1 MLLMEEPKRMGQ
13 MNRRSVIRRAGLAL
27 LATGAAVRSEPQ
39 ALAQRPGSKAPAPS
53 NSKPDDCNCSLASDG
68 SPLDTGTS
76 EVRPV
81 IERYEVELRDL
92 NRVYALRGST
102 LRQSKLEEFYTGQL
116 QLLERINFDALSQ
129 PGKVDYLLI
138 RDRLLREQ
146 KQVADEG
153 RQDAEVAALIP
164 FQQVIIGFEQARRRM
179 ETVDPQKCAAALAQL
194 SADIAAARSSA
205 SSSKANP
212 AILNRAAVR
221 LSQLRT
227 ALRTWFNFYD
237 LYDPKFSWW
246 VDGEY
251 KKADAALDA
260 HAQFLHTASGVPGPL
275 DTGAGGGRGG
285 RGGGQE
291 AGGGNA
297 PRTNGPLGSNEEL
310 SGAGPAGNDALLDAL
325 RAAMIPYTPDELILL
340 ANREFAWCDKE
351 MLRASGEM
359 GFGSD
364 WKKALEAVK
373 NKYVEPGQ
381 MIYLVRDLSREAIEF
396 VEKHDLVT
404 LPPFLKEDYW
414 EEALT
419 PQQQLTSPFF
429 LGGSTIQV
437 SSPASSMTLEERME
451 SMRGNNI
458 YFARATVFHEL
469 IPGHHMQG
477 YMTQRYRTYRSLF
490 STPFWTEGMAFYWEM
505 LMWDLGFTHT
515 PEQRIGALVWR
526 MHRCARI
533 IFSLSFHLRKMTAL
547 ECVQFLVDRVGF
559 EHANAEGE
567 VRRSFNG
574 SYPPIYQ
581 CAYMLGALQFYA
593 LHKELVGSGKMT
605 DRAFHDA
612 MYRESNMPV
621 EMLRL
626 ALNGQ
631 KVTRDYRTSW
641 KFYGPLA

>member
-1 MLLMEEPKRMGQ
+1 MGQ

-275 DTGAGGGRGG
+275 DTGTGGGRGG

-291 AGGGNA
+291 TGGGNA
-297 PRTNGPLGSNEEL
+297 PRGCK
-310 SGAGPAGNDALLDAL
+310 
-325 RAAMIPYTPDELILL
+325 I
-340 ANREFAWCDKE
+340 
-351 MLRASGEM
+351 
-359 GFGSD
+359 
-364 WKKALEAVK
+364 
-373 NKYVEPGQ
+373 
-381 MIYLVRDLSREAIEF
+381 
-396 VEKHDLVT
+396 
-404 LPPFLKEDYW
+404 
-414 EEALT
+414 
-419 PQQQLTSPFF
+419 
-429 LGGSTIQV
+429 
-437 SSPASSMTLEERME
+437 
-451 SMRGNNI
+451 
-458 YFARATVFHEL
+458 
-469 IPGHHMQG
+469 
-477 YMTQRYRTYRSLF
+477 
-490 STPFWTEGMAFYWEM
+490 
-505 LMWDLGFTHT
+505 
-515 PEQRIGALVWR
+515 
-526 MHRCARI
+526 
-533 IFSLSFHLRKMTAL
+533 
-547 ECVQFLVDRVGF
+547 
-559 EHANAEGE
+559 
-567 VRRSFNG
+567 
-574 SYPPIYQ
+574 
-581 CAYMLGALQFYA
+581 
-593 LHKELVGSGKMT
+593 
-605 DRAFHDA
+605 
-612 MYRESNMPV
+612 
-621 EMLRL
+621 
-626 ALNGQ
+626 
-631 KVTRDYRTSW
+631 
-641 KFYGPLA
+641 

>member
-53 NSKPDDCNCSLASDG
+53 NSKLDDCNCRLASDG

-275 DTGAGGGRGG
+275 DTGTGGGRGG

-291 AGGGNA
+291 TGGGNA

-429 LGGSTIQV
+429 LGGPTIQV

-581 CAYMLGALQFYA
+581 CAY
-593 LHKELVGSGKMT
+593 S
-605 DRAFHDA
+605 
-612 MYRESNMPV
+612 
-621 EMLRL
+621 
-626 ALNGQ
+626 
-631 KVTRDYRTSW
+631 
-641 KFYGPLA
+641 

>member
-1 MLLMEEPKRMGQ
+1 
-13 MNRRSVIRRAGLAL
+13 
-27 LATGAAVRSEPQ
+27 
-39 ALAQRPGSKAPAPS
+39 
-53 NSKPDDCNCSLASDG
+53 
-68 SPLDTGTS
+68 
-76 EVRPV
+76 V

-275 DTGAGGGRGG
+275 DTGTGGGRGG

-291 AGGGNA
+291 TGGGNA

-429 LGGSTIQV
+429 LGGPTIQV

-490 STPFWTEGMAFYWEM
+490 STPFWTEGLAFYWEM